1 MENLNDEIA
10 NNTMIYQICSDMCLG
25 SYQIT
30 GVIGP
35 DEKNQWWLEYDKS
48 RFIQIPIPEQTRNE
62 LYKTIILI
70 RDKSG
75 MTRTELLYAMCLL
88 RKIWAQGSQQINPIV
103 LQTLVVGACIVAQKM
118 IVDGAYPNWWW
129 ARQLEVPLECIHS
142 MENKILNALDYK
154 THVNKEEIETMNRQF
169 HDNK

>member
-1 MENLNDEIA
+1 
-10 NNTMIYQICSDMCLG
+10 MCLG

-35 DEKNQWWLEYDKS
+35 DEKNQWWLQYDKS
-48 RFIQIPIPEQTRNE
+48 RFIQIPIPEQTKQT
-62 LYKTIILI
+62 LHSTFALI

-88 RKIWAQGSQQINPIV
+88 RHIWAQGSQQINPIV
-103 LQTLVVGACIVAQKM
+103 LQTLAVGACIVAQKM

-129 ARQLEVPLECIHS
+129 ARQLEVPLERIHS

-154 THVNKEEIETMNRQF
+154 THITGEEIEELNNSF
-169 HDNK
+169 SNCNS